1 MYRLKIYFMMQF
13 MILFRIL
20 DLKFQKIQKWA
31 WIIETE
37 HGHVIWHKYSYVIF
51 FFNLRQAAY
60 DKLHKWR
67 SKVFWNKDLSR

>member
-1 MYRLKIYFMMQF
+1 MYRLKIYCMMQV

-20 DLKFQKIQKWA
+20 DFKFQKIQKWPE
-31 WIIETE
+31 IHETE

-60 DKLHKWR
+60 EKLHKWR
-67 SKVFWNKDLSR
+67 AKVFWNKDLSR

>member
-1 MYRLKIYFMMQF
+1 MYGLKIYCMMQV

-20 DLKFQKIQKWA
+20 DFKYQKIQKWQE
-31 WIIETE
+31 IHETE
-37 HGHVIWHKYSYVIF
+37 HGRVIWHKYYFVIF

-67 SKVFWNKDLSR
+67 AKVFWNKDMSR